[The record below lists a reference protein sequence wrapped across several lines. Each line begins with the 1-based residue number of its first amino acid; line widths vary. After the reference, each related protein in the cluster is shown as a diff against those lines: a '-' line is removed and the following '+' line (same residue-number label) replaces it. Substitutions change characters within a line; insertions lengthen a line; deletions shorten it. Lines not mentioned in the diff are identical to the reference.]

1 MDGSVNMIR
10 KSHGDDDY
18 HQEEEK
24 EEDRLKVIIIDRLKM
39 VFN

>member
-10 KSHGDDDY
+10 KPHGDDDY
-18 HQEEEK
+18 HQEE
-24 EEDRLKVIIIDRLKM
+24 DRLKVIVIDRLKM